1 VYLAGRSMGCR
12 GGVHV
17 ANDLQGA
24 PSPSG
29 LVFFGCRTAPSAPPR
44 PVARARAPRRA
55 ASWPD
60 AGVGARG
67 WLRAAPLPSLSG
79 PHFSD
84 RTQRLDA
91 DPPAPPSPAAIRS
104 WRSRIRPRTSTRS
117 CRSASPHYKSRPSPR
132 TNRTSLVPPIVLTGQ
147 VSSLPALQASPPPR
161 ATAPPPRAD
170 RRGRRAA
177 VRCTCTPRPAP
188 F

>member
-1 VYLAGRSMGCR
+1 MGCR

-84 RTQRLDA
+84 RTHVRGEGRD
-91 DPPAPPSPAAIRS
+91 
-104 WRSRIRPRTSTRS
+104 
-117 CRSASPHYKSRPSPR
+117 
-132 TNRTSLVPPIVLTGQ
+132 
-147 VSSLPALQASPPPR
+147 VS
-161 ATAPPPRAD
+161 D
-170 RRGRRAA
+170 
-177 VRCTCTPRPAP
+177 
-188 F
+188 